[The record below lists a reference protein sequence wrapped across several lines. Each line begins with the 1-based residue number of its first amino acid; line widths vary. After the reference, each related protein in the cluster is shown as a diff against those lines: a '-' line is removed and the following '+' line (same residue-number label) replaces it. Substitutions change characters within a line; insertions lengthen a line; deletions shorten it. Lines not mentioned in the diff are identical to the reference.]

1 MKVLMLLSRVPYP
14 LEKGDKLRAFNQLKE
29 LSKSHDVVLVCLN
42 ANRLHSKA
50 KEALEPYCSSLHII
64 QLNRLL
70 IYWNL
75 FLGLWNKKPFQVHY
89 FYQKRAQKQLSQIIE
104 HELPAHIY
112 VQLLR
117 TAEYV
122 KAYSFIPNTLDYMDA
137 FSTGV
142 ARRVQHSIPGL
153 KQLFL
158 EEADRLKVYESSI
171 FKYFTNKTIISEQD
185 RDLIDHP
192 DKEEIH
198 IIRNGV
204 DFDFFHPI
212 EKKKKYDLLFCGNM
226 AYPPN
231 VKAAQFLA
239 NEILPII
246 HKTRPE
252 TTLLIAGAT
261 PVHAVKQLANKH
273 VYVPGWMEDIRDAY
287 AESRIFIAPMQIG
300 TGLQNKLLE
309 SMAMKLPS
317 ITSPLAN
324 RALNATPE
332 TEILIGENAQE
343 YASHCLDLLN
353 NTPKMNQL
361 ANAGNKYVNQYF
373 SWASNSS
380 KLLELIQQD

>member
-1 MKVLMLLSRVPYP
+1 MLLSRVPYP

-29 LSKSHDVVLVCLN
+29 LSKKHKVILVCLN
-42 ANRLHSKA
+42 ASRLHPKA
-50 KEALEPYCSSLHII
+50 KEALSPFCSSLHII
-64 QLNRLL
+64 KLNRLL
-70 IYWNL
+70 ILWNL
-75 FLGLWNKKPFQVHY
+75 FLGLWDKKPFQVHY
-89 FYQKRAQKQLSQIIE
+89 FYQKQAQKKLSNIIE
-104 HELPAHIY
+104 QELPAHIY

-142 ARRVQHSIPGL
+142 ARRVKHSIPIL

-158 EEADRLKVYESSI
+158 EEANRLKVYESSI
-171 FKYFTNKTIISEQD
+171 FRNFTNKTIISEQD

-204 DFDFFHPI
+204 DFSFFHPI
-212 EKKKKYDLLFCGNM
+212 EKEKKYDLLFCGNM

-231 VKAAQFLA
+231 IKAAQFLV

-246 HKTRPE
+246 HQSMPN

-273 VYVPGWMEDIRDAY
+273 VFVPGWIEDIRDAY
-287 AESRIFIAPMQIG
+287 AESKIFIAPMQIG

-309 SMAMKLPS
+309 SMSMKLPS
-317 ITSPLAN
+317 ITSSLAN
-324 RALNATPE
+324 KALKARENTQ
-332 TEILIGENAQE
+332 ILIGENAQD
-343 YASHCLDLLN
+343 YAKHCVDLLN
-353 NTPKMNQL
+353 NSQKMNQL
-361 ANAGNKYVNQYF
+361 AEEGHKYVNQHF
-373 SWASNSS
+373 SWNSNSAS
-380 KLLELIQQD
+380 LLSLIEEY